1 MRVRYFLS
9 KNRKNVQSI
18 IDRFFLGGGGRTDQR
33 MDTSITSNKEGEV
46 GN

>member
-18 IDRFFLGGGGRTDQR
+18 IDRFFLGGGGEDRPADGYF
-33 MDTSITSNKEGEV
+33 DHF
-46 GN
+46 

>member
-18 IDRFFLGGGGRTDQR
+18 SDRFFLGGGGDQR
-33 MDTSITSNKEGEV
+33 MDTSITSNKVGEV